1 MSVFSLLSECL
12 DLNELQRMKSDT
24 EDVESLMQNLTLDS
38 SNKSVDDLNVL
49 GELKNGADG
58 LEVCLNK
65 TYLGAK
71 LAKLLEMVDSIT
83 ENNEGD
89 KIIIVSQW
97 TSVLNIIGYHLKA
110 RNLEFYEIRGD
121 VNLFKRNELVESF
134 NKPYNVKI
142 MLLPLNAGGI
152 GLNLISANRMFLL
165 DIHGNPA
172 LEQQAGDRVY
182 RVGQKKN
189 VNIYRFICD
198 NTIEERI

>member
-1 MSVFSLLSECL
+1 VSVFSLLSECL

>member
-1 MSVFSLLSECL
+1 M
-12 DLNELQRMKSDT
+12 
-24 EDVESLMQNLTLDS
+24 
-38 SNKSVDDLNVL
+38 

-152 GLNLISANRMFLL
+152 GLNLIGANRMYLL
-165 DIHGNPA
+165 DIHWNPA